1 MEPPL
6 ASHFSAEV
14 ALEAWTLL
22 QADVLPVAP
31 ATALAASLP
40 NLRSAD
46 VLEERTLELLSRTC
60 PGPHQEVEA
69 PERCEVPLL
78 TLEQTLQRSRGK
90 GGDVHFI
97 HFWRS
102 LGEVS
107 LEAEVSNGIKAADR
121 AEPQNEAE
129 HTLPIGPLG
138 PARRAEA
145 PEVEGPARC
154 RTVSGSSVTAEL
166 EELRD
171 VMLDHFEAAG
181 GQELPMA
188 TFYAEVQ
195 SLQLRSK
202 VPRFWGKLSSQLG
215 QDREAGESIN
225 LSELT
230 VFLLLWLREAAA
242 CDLASPA
249 SASEGCA
256 EELSMLAEHLQQALD
271 VTPCQP
277 VTEMRSHQ
285 STAVH
290 PASEGYESTLT
301 ETLPGDLRG
310 RPNLRSAMLSLNGE
324 MAELHQAQEGPRG
337 WMRSALLPR
346 CDDPGPQIC
355 QDETVSLPASRQ
367 PGLREAASRNLL
379 NDNASPADHNAG
391 DLREGWKQLMPPAD
405 DFART
410 AMRPGS
416 PLPVLEQ
423 LAPRRMPV
431 LLHIYDVTQ
440 EPAIRRLNKV
450 LAHKRMPLK
459 FGGIFHAGVEVS
471 GTEWS
476 YGCTESE
483 DEPGVLP
490 NLPKMHPDHRYRQT
504 VEMRRTNF
512 SASEVGDIL
521 EELSIQYTGPTY
533 DLLRKNCCHFADDF
547 CRRLGAGSIPAW
559 VYRLARIASRIESL
573 LQAAQRIRTG

>member
-1 MEPPL
+1 MESPL

-14 ALEAWTLL
+14 ALEAWALL
-22 QADVLPVAP
+22 QAAPDVAAQNVALVAP

-40 NLRSAD
+40 NLRSGDAI
-46 VLEERTLELLSRTC
+46 EERTLELLSRTC
-60 PGPHQEVEA
+60 PGPLQEA
-69 PERCEVPLL
+69 EVPLL
-78 TLEQTLQRSRGK
+78 TLEQTLQRSGK

-107 LEAEVSNGIKAADR
+107 LKAELSDGFEADMV
-121 AEPQNEAE
+121 PE

-138 PARRAEA
+138 PARREAEVA
-145 PEVEGPARC
+145 GSATARWRLSR
-154 RTVSGSSVTAEL
+154 RTVLGSSVTAEL

-188 TFYAEVQ
+188 TLYAEVQ

-202 VPRFWGKLSSQLG
+202 VPKFWGKFSSQLG
-215 QDREAGESIN
+215 QDREAGECIN

-242 CDLASPA
+242 CDLAAGVDAETSPA
-249 SASEGCA
+249 SASED
-256 EELSMLAEHLQQALD
+256 LSMLAEHLQQALD
-271 VTPCQP
+271 VPPT
-277 VTEMRSHQ
+277 TRNAGSRQ
-285 STAVH
+285 SAGT
-290 PASEGYESTLT
+290 EGYESTAGPEMLW
-301 ETLPGDLRG
+301 DRG

-324 MAELHQAQEGPRG
+324 MAELHQAQEGARG

-346 CDDPGPQIC
+346 CDLPDQIS

-367 PGLREAASRNLL
+367 PGLREAAS
-379 NDNASPADHNAG
+379 PADPSAG
-391 DLREGWKQLMPPAD
+391 DLGEGWKQLMPTAD

-410 AMRPGS
+410 AMRTVS
-416 PLPVLEQ
+416 PLPSLEQ

-440 EPAIRRLNKV
+440 EPATQRLNKV

-490 NLPKMHPDHRYRQT
+490 NLPKMHPDHHYRQT

-512 SASEVGDIL
+512 SASEVGDLL

-547 CRRLGAGSIPAW
+547 CQRLGAGGIPAW

>member
-1 MEPPL
+1 MRQTP
-6 ASHFSAEV
+6 
-14 ALEAWTLL
+14 
-22 QADVLPVAP
+22 
-31 ATALAASLP
+31 
-40 NLRSAD
+40 R
-46 VLEERTLELLSRTC
+46 
-60 PGPHQEVEA
+60 
-69 PERCEVPLL
+69 EVPLEVL
-78 TLEQTLQRSRGK
+78 SAKTYKIGWTALHYAAHNGHAECCRLLMSAAGQAPEFIGAVTNTGRTALHLASVNGHRKCLNVLLRTHMAKKLMTTQSMDGHTAMHLAARFGQENCLKTLAKKLPDLVKVKNLSG
-90 GGDVHFI
+90 HP
-97 HFWRS
+97 S
-102 LGEVS
+102 LH
-107 LEAEVSNGIKAADR
+107 EA
-121 AEPQNEAE
+121 
-129 HTLPIGPLG
+129 
-138 PARRAEA
+138 ARRGNNKC
-145 PEVEGPARC
+145 VETLMALG
-154 RTVSGSSVTAEL
+154 GGNEL
-166 EELRD
+166 SKS
-171 VMLDHFEAAG
+171 
-181 GQELPMA
+181 
-188 TFYAEVQ
+188 TKYYAETRGHSDIADALIEMEQ
-195 SLQLRSK
+195 RFKRQQTALLRRRST
-202 VPRFWGKLSSQLG
+202 RSMSFSQPKNCRPPWTSATP
-215 QDREAGESIN
+215 D
-225 LSELT
+225 
-230 VFLLLWLREAAA
+230 
-242 CDLASPA
+242 ASPA

-459 FGGIFHAGVEVS
+459 LIA
-471 GTEWS
+471 T
-476 YGCTESE
+476 
-483 DEPGVLP
+483 P
-490 NLPKMHPDHRYRQT
+490 RQHFRMT
-504 VEMRRTNF
+504 DGWWKDWQH
-512 SASEVGDIL
+512 VG
-521 EELSIQYTGPTY
+521 
-533 DLLRKNCCHFADDF
+533 
-547 CRRLGAGSIPAW
+547 
-559 VYRLARIASRIESL
+559 
-573 LQAAQRIRTG
+573 

>member
-1 MEPPL
+1 MESPL

-14 ALEAWTLL
+14 ALEAWALL
-22 QADVLPVAP
+22 QADSPMAPVAP

-40 NLRSAD
+40 NLRSGD
-46 VLEERTLELLSRTC
+46 VKETLELSHTC
-60 PGPHQEVEA
+60 PGYLPEA
-69 PERCEVPLL
+69 AAERREVPLL
-78 TLEQTLQRSRGK
+78 TLEQTLQRSGK

-107 LEAEVSNGIKAADR
+107 LEAQVSDGLEASNM
-121 AEPQNEAE
+121 AE

-138 PARRAEA
+138 PAEA
-145 PEVEGPARC
+145 EVEGPARW
-154 RTVSGSSVTAEL
+154 RPSRRPFLGSSVTAEL

-181 GQELPMA
+181 GQELPME

-202 VPRFWGKLSSQLG
+202 VPKFWEKLSSQLG
-215 QDREAGESIN
+215 QDREAGECLD
-225 LSELT
+225 LSQLT

-242 CDLASPA
+242 CDLTAGVDAETSPA
-249 SASEGCA
+249 SED
-256 EELSMLAEHLQQALD
+256 LSMLAEHLQQALD
-271 VTPCQP
+271 VP
-277 VTEMRSHQ
+277 RSHQ
-285 STAVH
+285 STAGH
-290 PASEGYESTLT
+290 PTEGYESTAG
-301 ETLPGDLRG
+301 PGTREPWG
-310 RPNLRSAMLSLNGE
+310 PVRPNLRSAMLSLNGE
-324 MAELHQAQEGPRG
+324 VAELQAQEGARG

-346 CDDPGPQIC
+346 SDVPDQIGE
-355 QDETVSLPASRQ
+355 DETVSLPASRQ
-367 PGLREAASRNLL
+367 PGLREAAS
-379 NDNASPADHNAG
+379 PADPNG
-391 DLREGWKQLMPPAD
+391 DLGEGWKQLMPTAD

-410 AMRPGS
+410 AMRTVN
-416 PLPVLEQ
+416 PLPELEQ
-423 LAPRRMPV
+423 IAPRRMPV

-440 EPAIRRLNKV
+440 EPAIQRLNKV

-490 NLPKMHPDHRYRQT
+490 NLPKMHPDHHYRQT

-512 SASEVGDIL
+512 SASEVGDLL
-521 EELSIQYTGPTY
+521 EELSIRYTGPTY
-533 DLLRKNCCHFADDF
+533 DLLRQNCCHFADDF
-547 CRRLGAGSIPAW
+547 CQRLGAGGIPAW

>member
-1 MEPPL
+1 
-6 ASHFSAEV
+6 
-14 ALEAWTLL
+14 
-22 QADVLPVAP
+22 
-31 ATALAASLP
+31 
-40 NLRSAD
+40 
-46 VLEERTLELLSRTC
+46 
-60 PGPHQEVEA
+60 
-69 PERCEVPLL
+69 
-78 TLEQTLQRSRGK
+78 
-90 GGDVHFI
+90 
-97 HFWRS
+97 
-102 LGEVS
+102 
-107 LEAEVSNGIKAADR
+107 
-121 AEPQNEAE
+121 
-129 HTLPIGPLG
+129 
-138 PARRAEA
+138 
-145 PEVEGPARC
+145 
-154 RTVSGSSVTAEL
+154 
-166 EELRD
+166 
-171 VMLDHFEAAG
+171 
-181 GQELPMA
+181 MA
-188 TFYAEVQ
+188 TLYAEVQ

-202 VPRFWGKLSSQLG
+202 VPKFWGKFSSQLG
-215 QDREAGESIN
+215 QDREAGECIN

-242 CDLASPA
+242 CDLAAGVDAETSPA
-249 SASEGCA
+249 SASED
-256 EELSMLAEHLQQALD
+256 LSMLAEHLQQALD
-271 VTPCQP
+271 VPPT
-277 VTEMRSHQ
+277 TRNAGSHQ
-285 STAVH
+285 SAGT
-290 PASEGYESTLT
+290 EGYESTAGPEMLW
-301 ETLPGDLRG
+301 DRG

-324 MAELHQAQEGPRG
+324 MAELHQAQEGARG

-346 CDDPGPQIC
+346 CDLPDQIS

-367 PGLREAASRNLL
+367 PGLREAAS
-379 NDNASPADHNAG
+379 PADPSAG
-391 DLREGWKQLMPPAD
+391 DLGEGWKQLMPTAD

-410 AMRPGS
+410 AMRTVS
-416 PLPVLEQ
+416 PLPSLEQ

-440 EPAIRRLNKV
+440 EPAIQRLNKV

-490 NLPKMHPDHRYRQT
+490 NLPKMHPDHHYRQT

-512 SASEVGDIL
+512 SASEVGDLL

-547 CRRLGAGSIPAW
+547 CQRLGAGGIPAW